1 MPYCKIEVDDQRERP
16 KTDSLSKDQS
26 VLVKLDA
33 IKFKNIPP
41 EKAEGG
47 FSNQC
52 LQIALCGFWCHPILT

>member
-1 MPYCKIEVDDQRERP
+1 MPYCKIEVDDQRP

-41 EKAEGG
+41 EEAKGG

-52 LQIALCGFWCHPILT
+52 LQIVLWILVPST

>member
-47 FSNQC
+47 FSNRC
-52 LQIALCGFWCHPILT
+52 LQMPGKVL